1 VSCALFVH
9 AHPDDET
16 IATGATMARY
26 ADEGADVAL
35 VTCTRGEEGEVIPPS
50 LCYLEDDRD
59 GGLAPYRVAE
69 LREALTALGVENHW
83 YLDDLVSAA
92 AGAQVRYRDSGMVG
106 TPPNADPRAF
116 ASAPVDPAASAL
128 ARLVERLEPDAVV
141 TYDPQ
146 GGYGHPD
153 HVQTHRVTMR
163 ALELSRFTVP
173 RTYWV
178 AVPRSIAEGSEGR
191 SAATSV
197 VVDDA
202 LVTTAVDGSAYL
214 DRKIAALR
222 AHATQV
228 DVDPPRF
235 ALSNGVWQSIA
246 STEYFR
252 LVAGRT
258 RPPYDTEGRETSLL

>member
-1 VSCALFVH
+1 
-9 AHPDDET
+9 
-16 IATGATMARY
+16 
-26 ADEGADVAL
+26 
-35 VTCTRGEEGEVIPPS
+35 
-50 LCYLEDDRD
+50 
-59 GGLAPYRVAE
+59 
-69 LREALTALGVENHW
+69 
-83 YLDDLVSAA
+83 
-92 AGAQVRYRDSGMVG
+92 
-106 TPPNADPRAF
+106 
-116 ASAPVDPAASAL
+116 
-128 ARLVERLEPDAVV
+128 
-141 TYDPQ
+141 
-146 GGYGHPD
+146 
-153 HVQTHRVTMR
+153 VQTHRVTMR